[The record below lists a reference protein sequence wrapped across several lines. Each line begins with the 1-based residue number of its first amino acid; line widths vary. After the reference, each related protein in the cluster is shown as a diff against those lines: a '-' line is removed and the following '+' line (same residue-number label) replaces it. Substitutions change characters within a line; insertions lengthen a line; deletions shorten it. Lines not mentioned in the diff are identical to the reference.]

1 MDMAVANLLKH
12 KIRFKFD
19 GNDTDIHM
27 PNVFNIGRHYLS
39 NEIENL
45 EGIDVSNM
53 KELRSKCLE
62 PFIVYIISTLI
73 YEEERNYIDSISV
86 LVELIPGVGT
96 GYDIYDLI
104 GYNLNNPRCN
114 IHLFS
119 SSTNRVTCSFP
130 EQMLNSPFRICVRFY
145 SYYLGREEI
154 FLREHNIIPYRR
166 YGMLFVLRELY
177 RGFLNNENVLKP
189 LPPPIETYRQE
200 KCVICLEDP
209 PSILYLDCMHI
220 AVCDSCDRIKSKTSL
235 QSTCDV
241 CRAKISKRI
250 KI

>member
-12 KIRFKFD
+12 KIRFKFYSD
-19 GNDTDIHM
+19 ENDMYEPSVI
-27 PNVFNIGRHYLS
+27 NRGQHYIS

-45 EGIDVSNM
+45 ESIDVSNVN
-53 KELRSKCLE
+53 ELRLKCLD

-96 GYDIYDLI
+96 GYDIYYLI
-104 GYNLNNPRCN
+104 GYNLDDPRSN
-114 IHLFS
+114 IHLFP
-119 SSTNRVTCSFP
+119 SSTGRVTYSFP

-145 SYYLGREEI
+145 SYYLSDEEREEI
-154 FLREHNIIPYRR
+154 FLREHNISHDQRDR
-166 YGMLFVLRELY
+166 MLLE
-177 RGFLNNENVLKP
+177 NENVLKP

-220 AVCDSCDRIKSKTSL
+220 AVCDSCDRMKSKTSS

-241 CRAKISKRI
+241 CRA
-250 KI
+250 